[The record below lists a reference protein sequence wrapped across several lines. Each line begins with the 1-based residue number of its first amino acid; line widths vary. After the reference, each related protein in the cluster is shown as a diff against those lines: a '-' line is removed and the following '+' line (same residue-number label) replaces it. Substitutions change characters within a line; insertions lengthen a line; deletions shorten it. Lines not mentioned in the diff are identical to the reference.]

1 MIDLSNGFTVK
12 ERIVLICGK
21 VAVDLLSDEH
31 SHDGGK
37 TWGNTIEIDAGKAGE
52 YKTRVRKQRLGR
64 SRDRV
69 YEVSVS
75 DAIPWRIT
83 DAYLDLELGTS

>member
-37 TWGNTIEIDAGKAGE
+37 TWGEDHGH
-52 YKTRVRKQRLGR
+52 
-64 SRDRV
+64 DH
-69 YEVSVS
+69 
-75 DAIPWRIT
+75 DDHDHT
-83 DAYLDLELGTS
+83 DG